1 MHDLLVVGTSAV
13 MVGVFL
19 SSQIHR
25 EACGKCDSGIADP
38 CWPHLKRPQGRQTAG
53 ARSMHSDIRANKKQ
67 DIRKS
72 RTTATKPACRIGDRF
87 CAAVLRYMMYA
98 LTYLEACD
106 KCDSG
111 IADPCWPHLKRP
123 QGRQTAGARSMHSDI
138 RANLNKAEE
147 KSRKTANKPAC
158 RIGDRFVAVF
168 WALWVVLG
176 GLLGCCWV
184 GCWVVLVLVVETF
197 VRGGGGRRL

>member
-1 MHDLLVVGTSAV
+1 

-25 EACGKCDSGIADP
+25 EACGKCDSGIAGA
-38 CWPHLKRPQGRQTAG
+38 CLARLSRRQRRQTAG
-53 ARSMHSDIRANKKQ
+53 ARSRCSDICADRKQ
-67 DIRKS
+67 EFMKS
-72 RTTATKPACRIGDRF
+72 RTTAIKPACRLGDRF
-87 CAAVLRYMMYA
+87 CAAVLRSMMYA
-98 LTYLEACD
+98 LTYRKACD

-111 IADPCWPHLKRP
+111 IADPCLPRFERQ
-123 QGRQTAGARSMHSDI
+123 QGRQTAGARSRCSDI
-138 RANLNKAEE
+138 CANTNKAEE

>member
-1 MHDLLVVGTSAV
+1 

-19 SSQIHR
+19 YALTYR

-38 CWPHLKRPQGRQTAG
+38 CLPRSKRQQGRQTAG
-53 ARSMHSDIRANKKQ
+53 ARSRHSDIRANKKQ

-72 RTTATKPACRIGDRF
+72 RTTATKPACRLGDRF
-87 CAAVLRYMMYA
+87 CAAGLRSMMYA
-98 LTYLEACD
+98 QIHREACD

-111 IADPCWPHLKRP
+111 IADPCLPRFKRQ
-123 QGRQTAGARSMHSDI
+123 QGRQTAGARSRHSDI
-138 RANLNKAEE
+138 CANLNKAEE
-147 KSRKTANKPAC
+147 KSRKTANKPPC
-158 RIGDRFVAVF
+158 RLGERFVAVF

-184 GCWVVLVLVVETF
+184 GCWVVLVLVVVTF
-197 VRGGGGRRL
+197 VRGGGGRRR